1 MNDDEL
7 HKAIFDLMQN
17 HFDGTEQ
24 PRTACRA
31 EPDTGARVHISKDTE
46 RALQT
51 HQTVVEG
58 AKEWLRARL
67 ADDGFELIEDR

>member
-7 HKAIFDLMQN
+7 HKAIFDLMQK
-17 HFDGTEQ
+17 HFNGIEQ
-24 PRTACRA
+24 PRPASRA
-31 EPDTGARVHISKDTE
+31 ELDTGAHVHISQDTE

-51 HQTVVEG
+51 HQTVLEG

-67 ADDGFELIEDR
+67 ADDGFELVEDR

>member
-1 MNDDEL
+1 MDDDQL
-7 HKAIFDLMQN
+7 HKAIFELMQT
-17 HFDGTEQ
+17 HFDGIDQ
-24 PRTACRA
+24 PRQASRA
-31 EPDTGARVHISKDTE
+31 KLDAGAHVHISQDTE

-51 HQTVVEG
+51 HQTVLEG